1 MASGTSPAAQARPL
15 TAQRLLGV
23 ALVAATAMGCFST
36 IVLKFAIAGAGGNLS
51 WAEAAL
57 GWIDWYLWA
66 ALTPLVVWLARVL
79 PVSGRNWL
87 AVVAGH
93 AAIGS
98 VLALLEL
105 ALFAWIMTGYAGLL
119 IDRDLAPYRERYV
132 TLVGRWLPVELLI
145 YALIVS
151 VVTAVEHGRWARE
164 RDVTAARL
172 EADLARAQVG
182 ALQAQIHPHFLFNA
196 LNTIAMSVREG
207 RSREAVSMMADLGGI
222 LRRSLDAAVRPE
234 TSLRRE
240 LEFVRDYLRIEKY
253 RLEERLQVRW
263 SIDTGVLMA
272 RVPTMIL
279 QPLVENAVKH
289 GIAEQP
295 EGGEVTIRA
304 RRAAQDLELSVDDSG
319 TGIDPGA
326 EPGIGIR
333 NVRRRLATQ
342 YGTKA
347 GLEVTRR
354 AAGGTVARLTIPL
367 RFDGN
372 TGDTQDDSMPAR

>member
-1 MASGTSPAAQARPL
+1 
-15 TAQRLLGV
+15 
-23 ALVAATAMGCFST
+23 
-36 IVLKFAIAGAGGNLS
+36 
-51 WAEAAL
+51 
-57 GWIDWYLWA
+57 
-66 ALTPLVVWLARVL
+66 
-79 PVSGRNWL
+79 
-87 AVVAGH
+87 
-93 AAIGS
+93 
-98 VLALLEL
+98 
-105 ALFAWIMTGYAGLL
+105 
-119 IDRDLAPYRERYV
+119 
-132 TLVGRWLPVELLI
+132 
-145 YALIVS
+145 
-151 VVTAVEHGRWARE
+151 
-164 RDVTAARL
+164 
-172 EADLARAQVG
+172 
-182 ALQAQIHPHFLFNA
+182 
-196 LNTIAMSVREG
+196 
-207 RSREAVSMMADLGGI
+207 MMADLGGI

-319 TGIDPGA
+319 TGIDSGA